1 MIAIIRSVRNHHLG
15 PSICFPSQGSLHT
28 VPGSVTLARKS
39 YFSLDLTLGVDSIS
53 MANLLPKPNWPA
65 ASLRTRVSSSLM
77 AVSKLSQQEARSAQ
91 DFFIIVPFSWGFP
104 QCTERT
110 THIHRMMSSSNLWA
124 LNNILESHSAKV
136 ISFPIL
142 PPSFRSPKR
151 SSVWCRF
158 VPTTL
163 QHSLNSLFDT
173 FWGGG
178 SFCVL
183 LLYIYLWQLVLVSN
197 LQEWYSVSFI
207 SSNVSTLNGSVYRQ
221 TVSEQWPRA

>member
-1 MIAIIRSVRNHHLG
+1 MIAIIRSIQHDNLG

-28 VPGSVTLARKS
+28 VPGSVTLARKG

-53 MANLLPKPNWPA
+53 MANLLPNPIWPA
-65 ASLRTRVSSSLM
+65 ASLRTSVSSSLM

-91 DFFIIVPFSWGFP
+91 DYFIIVPFSWGFP
-104 QCTERT
+104 QCRERAT
-110 THIHRMMSSSNLWA
+110 QVHRMMSSSNLWA

-158 VPTTL
+158 VLTTL
-163 QHSLNSLFDT
+163 QHLLIFLFDT
-173 FWGGG
+173 FLRGGFFVCTAFVHLFMAIG
-178 SFCVL
+178 TGF
-183 LLYIYLWQLVLVSN
+183 
-197 LQEWYSVSFI
+197 
-207 SSNVSTLNGSVYRQ
+207 
-221 TVSEQWPRA
+221 